1 MIPDRLLEMVV
12 WRRGVLIIAVL
23 LLGLTSALAQVLA
36 KRITSFDPDKSW
48 EKVSVESPVQ

>member
-1 MIPDRLLEMVV
+1 MVV
-12 WRRGVLIIAVL
+12 WRRGVLIVAVL